1 MKSNQLLSAIAA
13 TVTVLGASGALAQ
26 QQPPAAVVEIM
37 ACTFN
42 DGQDMGD
49 LLAASSRFN
58 SWADQNGA
66 TDYTAII
73 MTPFLFSD
81 QVTFDALWLGAWPS
95 GTAMG
100 AGEAKW
106 LATGS
111 QVRAAFDSA
120 VACESH
126 ALYAARVI
134 RTPPGPAP
142 ESGGLTMFR
151 DCTIHEDRTAAEAIE
166 ALSQWSNYVAERG
179 HAGFDAV
186 LFPLVGQSPDAD
198 YSFKSVHGFASV
210 EEMGRAIDL
219 YTTGGAQR
227 SNEILGRV
235 IDCDSPRVY
244 AGNRVRTAAQA
255 GQ

>member
-1 MKSNQLLSAIAA
+1 MKTSQLLSALAA
-13 TVTVLGASGALAQ
+13 AVTVLGASSAIAQ
-26 QQPPAAVVEIM
+26 QQQPAAVVEVF

-49 LLAASSRFN
+49 LLAASNRFN
-58 SWADQNGA
+58 SWADQNGVA
-66 TDYTAII
+66 DYTAVI
-73 MTPFLFSD
+73 MRPFLFSD
-81 QVTFDALWLGAWPS
+81 QVTFDALWLGAWPN

-111 QVRAAFDSA
+111 QVQAAFDSA
-120 VACESH
+120 TDCGTH
-126 ALYAARVI
+126 ALYAAVAI
-134 RTPPGPAP
+134 RTPAGPPP
-142 ESGGLTMFR
+142 ERGGMTMFR
-151 DCTIHEDRTAAEAIE
+151 DCKIREGRTAPEAIE
-166 ALSQWSNYVAERG
+166 ALRQWSDYVAERG
-179 HAGFDAV
+179 HSGFDAV
-186 LFPLVGQSPDAD
+186 LFPLAGESPDAD
-198 YSFKSVHGFASV
+198 YSFKSVHGFNSV

-219 YTTGGAQR
+219 YTTGGVQR

-244 AGNRVRTAAQA
+244 LSDRVRSAAQP